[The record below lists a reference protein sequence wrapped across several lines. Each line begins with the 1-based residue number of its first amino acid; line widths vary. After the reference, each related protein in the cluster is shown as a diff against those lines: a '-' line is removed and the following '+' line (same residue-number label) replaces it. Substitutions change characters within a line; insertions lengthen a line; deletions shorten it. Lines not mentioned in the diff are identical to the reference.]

1 MKQITRGARVGLA
14 AVAVVGAIAV
24 AGVAGAA
31 QDTEIDALDS
41 NQWSAPAVS
50 VATGDSVTWNFA
62 GTSTHNVVST
72 NDNDRDARWS
82 PFAYKG
88 DFQAVSDGSS
98 TTYTFYKSGTYT
110 YQCQFHGGMTG
121 TIEVTGQD
129 QDIPSQTPTPTPT
142 PTATPPGGGTQPSPS
157 PTPDDHTSTPAPSP
171 AADTTRPA
179 ISRVKLRA
187 LKHAARVRF
196 RLSEPATVT
205 LSLRK
210 GKRTVRS
217 LHLQA
222 RAGTRTVTVRRLAKA
237 RYTVMLR
244 ARDAMGN
251 RSAMKRSP
259 LRIRR

>member
-14 AVAVVGAIAV
+14 AVAAVGAIAV

-50 VATGDSVTWNFA
+50 IATGDSVTWSFA

-110 YQCQFHGGMTG
+110 FQCQFHGGMTG

-129 QDIPSQTPTPTPT
+129 QDIPAQTPTPSPTTTPT
-142 PTATPPGGGTQPSPS
+142 PTPGGGTQPSP
-157 PTPDDHTSTPAPSP
+157 PPADDHTTTPAPSP
-171 AADTTRPA
+171 SADTTRPA
-179 ISRVKLRA
+179 ISRVKLRPLA
-187 LKHAARVRF
+187 HAARVTF

-205 LSLRK
+205 VALRK

-217 LHLQA
+217 VRLQA
-222 RAGTRTVTVRRLAKA
+222 PRGTRTITMRKLRKA
-237 RYTVMLR
+237 RYTVTIR

-251 RSAMKRSP
+251 RSATKRSL